1 MKSKRESEVAEKD
14 KTKPEAS
21 LLERLETYVKSVFI
35 VLSLEREL
43 DQEIKRF
50 QKAAQTS
57 AVSDL
62 KKRRLP
68 RKNEDK
74 KTAKSSKSTATRS
87 LPKVLTMEG
96 QPSQAINILNFY
108 SESKSQ
114 LARLERAIWRCLI
127 PNQEDLAM
135 IAERELQTHT
145 LKVDACKRLIKK
157 ACTKEQE
164 FRSKAQKAR
173 READKIIR
181 RAARQKK
188 ANHPIIKQAAEIQQQ
203 AIRSDRNASKNLELQ
218 KHKLALLERKLLR
231 LETEDLEKGI
241 ELEKRLALASAVRK
255 ERANG
260 IIKSSGRSIE
270 ATEQAIA
277 KAEQKILDREE
288 RLTEALKI
296 NGGRITLSPTMFMP
310 MEKDIE
316 RREELAKA
324 SFEIIANLPAVE
336 TKSMSTAQTK
346 KALSDFSL
354 ANKEMEKWCV
364 NLLITEHE
372 TIKVLAKYRESATV
386 WKERQMMAELKEN
399 TALAEEAKTRR
410 IGVLNACLQEEKSL
424 EDIRTIKETV
434 QHRLEEINLVQAKLA
449 ERLAE
454 LEQKTEQ

>member
-1 MKSKRESEVAEKD
+1 MKSKSKSKVGEED
-14 KTKPEAS
+14 KATPEAS
-21 LLERLETYVKSVFI
+21 LLERLETHFKSVFI

-43 DQEIKRF
+43 DQEIKSF

-57 AVSDL
+57 AATAL
-62 KKRRLP
+62 KKRPLP

-74 KTAKSSKSTATRS
+74 KTPKSSKSTTTRS

-114 LARLERAIWRCLI
+114 LAKLERAIWLCLI
-127 PNQEDLAM
+127 PDQEDLAI
-135 IAERELQTHT
+135 IAEQELQTHT

-164 FRSKAQKAR
+164 LRSKAQKAR

-181 RAARQKK
+181 RAAQQKK
-188 ANHPIIKQAAEIQQQ
+188 ANHPIFKQAAAMQQQ
-203 AIRSDRNASKNLELQ
+203 AIRSDRTASKNLELQ

-241 ELEKRLALASAVRK
+241 ELEKRLALASAVRM
-255 ERANG
+255 ERGNG
-260 IIKSSGRSIE
+260 IIKRSGRSIE
-270 ATEQAIA
+270 AAEQAIA
-277 KAEQKILDREE
+277 KAEQKIVDREE

-316 RREELAKA
+316 KREELAKA

-336 TKSMSTAQTK
+336 TKSMSIAQTK

-354 ANKEMEKWCV
+354 ANKEMGKWCA
-364 NLLITEHE
+364 NLMITENE
-372 TIKVLAKYRESATV
+372 TIKVLAKYKESAKV
-386 WKERQMMAELKEN
+386 WKERQTMAELKEN
-399 TALAEEAKTRR
+399 AALAEEAKLHR
-410 IGVLNACLQEEKSL
+410 IGVLNACLQQGQSL
-424 EDIRTIKETV
+424 EDIRAIKETV
-434 QHRLEEINLVQAKLA
+434 QHRLEEINLVSAKLA

-454 LEQKTEQ
+454 LEQKKER

>member
-1 MKSKRESEVAEKD
+1 
-14 KTKPEAS
+14 
-21 LLERLETYVKSVFI
+21 
-35 VLSLEREL
+35 
-43 DQEIKRF
+43 
-50 QKAAQTS
+50 
-57 AVSDL
+57 
-62 KKRRLP
+62 
-68 RKNEDK
+68 
-74 KTAKSSKSTATRS
+74 
-87 LPKVLTMEG
+87 
-96 QPSQAINILNFY
+96 
-108 SESKSQ
+108 
-114 LARLERAIWRCLI
+114 
-127 PNQEDLAM
+127 
-135 IAERELQTHT
+135 
-145 LKVDACKRLIKK
+145 
-157 ACTKEQE
+157 
-164 FRSKAQKAR
+164 
-173 READKIIR
+173 
-181 RAARQKK
+181 
-188 ANHPIIKQAAEIQQQ
+188 
-203 AIRSDRNASKNLELQ
+203 
-218 KHKLALLERKLLR
+218 
-231 LETEDLEKGI
+231 
-241 ELEKRLALASAVRK
+241 VRK

-410 IGVLNACLQEEKSL
+410 IGVLNAYLQEEKSL